1 VLFVIGLSDNSDKHV
16 DWSSAARAW
25 DREIGAAA
33 AIVVV
38 LAILAAVLV
47 RLLLRGVVRFSRVL
61 AIHVGVY
68 VAGATAIVAA
78 CALAESAVAP
88 VLVLAA
94 LATFTILPV
103 VAVFVSADW
112 PARPTRRIAP

>member
-1 VLFVIGLSDNSDKHV
+1 VAPGGRWRHGHPTSTRHS
-16 DWSSAARAW
+16 RG
-25 DREIGAAA
+25 REIGAAA
-33 AIVVV
+33 ATVVV
-38 LAILAAVLV
+38 LAILAALLV